1 MNVYLDSSI
10 LLRVL
15 LNQSSSLAEWGRWL
29 RAVTSSLTRVE
40 VRRTVERLAL
50 ERKVTATDLVQLHRG
65 ITDIEALIEF
75 VPVSERVLREAGR
88 PLPTAVKTLDA
99 IHLLSAVL
107 FRDAIREPLIFATH
121 DRQQALGARAL
132 GFEVIGVEP

>member
-29 RAVTSSLTRVE
+29 RAVTSSLTRAE

-50 ERKVTATDLVQLHRG
+50 ERKVTATDLVQLRRG

-88 PLPTAVKTLDA
+88 PLPTAIKTLDA
-99 IHLLSAVL
+99 IHIPHPGPRGRRPFDSSAEQHCRL
-107 FRDAIREPLIFATH
+107 R
-121 DRQQALGARAL
+121 
-132 GFEVIGVEP
+132 